1 MSEIIVRIQLDLSDA
16 VKEFMASIMG
26 GFSKPSTSEPVK
38 VVEPASTQPATA
50 PAPPEPTP
58 EPTPAPAAVAPVSEL
73 SREKIRNLVKRALIA
88 EKLAPTGKGGGVKAI
103 LNKFGASCVP
113 ELKEEDFV
121 EFSAEL
127 TRYVDG
133 LPQS

>member
-1 MSEIIVRIQLDLSDA
+1 MSEIIIKVQLDLSDA
-16 VKEFMASIMG
+16 VKEFMASLMG
-26 GFSKPSTSEPVK
+26 GFSKPSTPEPVE
-38 VVEPASTQPATA
+38 VVEPASTQPTTV
-50 PAPPEPTP
+50 PASPE
-58 EPTPAPAAVAPVSEL
+58 PAAVAPASEL

-88 EKLAPTGKGGGVKAI
+88 EKSAPTGKEGGVKAI

-127 TRYVDG
+127 TRYVDE
-133 LPQS
+133 LPQF

>member
-1 MSEIIVRIQLDLSDA
+1 MSEIIIKVQLDLSDA
-16 VKEFMASIMG
+16 VKEFMSSLMG
-26 GFSKPSTSEPVK
+26 GFSKPSTPEPVE
-38 VVEPASTQPATA
+38 VVEPASTQPTTA
-50 PAPPEPTP
+50 PASPEPTP
-58 EPTPAPAAVAPVSEL
+58 ELIPAPAAVAPASEL

-88 EKLAPTGKGGGVKAI
+88 EKSATTGKEGGVKAI

-127 TRYVDG
+127 TRYVDE
-133 LPQS
+133 LPQL